1 MGLFRKQHLSEDATA
16 YQPESI
22 LPEENMAHV
31 RYCASHLLKQ
41 MDNYLEQEVD
51 ITSCVD
57 AVSAGSETSLNELN
71 SINVTIE
78 NICNNYNQFT
88 QTAGNIRVAMD
99 NSEATINEANDSMNH
114 LTLQIN
120 NSKQQLQDMMQ
131 TFGQLEADFKNIT
144 DLTQNI
150 TGISSRTNLLA
161 LNASIEAARAGEAGR
176 GFAVVAEQIRE
187 LSAST
192 ASLVQGIETSI
203 KTLYDSLE
211 NLQGEIGKTSDL
223 IQNNIEYADNVKD
236 TFNQVKTST
245 CQAKEASDYIV
256 NEIHSLQDEIKG
268 AVSDADSTRTAIQN
282 IQNEIYNL
290 NQKSE
295 LKSVSL
301 YEVVDILHQLSN
313 IAEQK

>member
-16 YQPESI
+16 YQPEAI

-41 MDNYLEQEVD
+41 MDSYLEQEVD
-51 ITSCVD
+51 ITSCID
-57 AVSAGSETSLNELN
+57 AVSEGSETSLNELN
-71 SINVTIE
+71 SINATIE
-78 NICNNYNQFT
+78 NICNNYNEFT
-88 QTAGNIRVAMD
+88 QTAGNIREAMD

-236 TFNQVKTST
+236 TFNQVKSST
-245 CQAKEASDYIV
+245 YQAKEASDYIV
-256 NEIHSLQDEIKG
+256 NEIHSLQGEIKG
-268 AVSDADSTRTAIQN
+268 AVSGADSTRTAIQN